1 MKLLA
6 VALLISLASHGGS
19 AMAVETLKVG
29 DVGSQSVQVA
39 KSNPDKLVLVYIPSL
54 SALLG
59 RATEL
64 KGKPLSES
72 EIQRISSRAEVVAM
86 QKEVAEAVLQQR
98 GGER

>member
-1 MKLLA
+1 
-6 VALLISLASHGGS
+6 
-19 AMAVETLKVG
+19 MAVETLKVG

-64 KGKPLSES
+64 KGEPLSES